1 MLSIR
6 SATRTT
12 EQPVDEHSAPVP
24 ETQPTEPVRSDTR
37 AWLRERID
45 GRVALGVGIAWI
57 VLMQIAFALE
67 PASNHEVPVIGL
79 VLELSMYCLLATMI
93 AGLVMQ
99 QRFGLVASLGAAV
112 LATAASI
119 ACPVTGHHTF
129 GSWWFGQMACVLALV
144 AVSAIALQR
153 APVVDRDPPIS

>member
-1 MLSIR
+1 MPSIR

-12 EQPVDEHSAPVP
+12 EQPVEELPAPESAARA
-24 ETQPTEPVRSDTR
+24 EEPVGSDTR
-37 AWLRERID
+37 VWLRERID
-45 GRVALGVGIAWI
+45 GRFGLGVGIAWV

-67 PASNHEVPVIGL
+67 PASNHEVPVIAL
-79 VLELSMYCLLATMI
+79 VLELSMYALLATMI

-119 ACPVTGHHTF
+119 ACPLTGHHGF

-144 AVSAIALQR
+144 GVSAYALHR
-153 APVVDRDPPIS
+153 SGIKAASGERV